1 MASSSIGVRDASGL
15 HSYKFGKLRPGPQFS
30 DAMEAFRGIGSVKRT
45 AVNTEAKLTA
55 LTSMVTHAVA
65 AAESEVAEVNN
76 SLGLTKK
83 KRWDDDGNVTAT
95 S

>member
-1 MASSSIGVRDASGL
+1 
-15 HSYKFGKLRPGPQFS
+15 
-30 DAMEAFRGIGSVKRT
+30 
-45 AVNTEAKLTA
+45 VNTEAKLTA